1 MPFDVVE
8 LVEWAGYVGLFIIIF
23 AETGLLIGFFLP
35 GDSLLIATGV
45 VASKGHLEIEVLI
58 PLLIVAAIT
67 GDATGYFIGKQAGA
81 RLFVRDDSRFFKR
94 QHVLRAKAFY
104 DRHGGKTIFLARFLA
119 FIRTFAPT
127 VAGAVEM
134 PYRRFSF
141 FNISGGVA
149 WVASMTL
156 LGYLLGEGV
165 EHLPVNPELALL
177 AITGVIVAISLA
189 PAAWH
194 LVRERRAS
202 RRAATGVNDDYAS

>member
-1 MPFDVVE
+1 VPFDVVE
-8 LVEWAGYVGLFIIIF
+8 LVEWAGYIGLFIIVF

-45 VASKGHLEIEVLI
+45 VASRGHLAIEVLI

-67 GDATGYFIGKQAGA
+67 GDATGYMIGKQAGA
-81 RLFVRDDSRFFKR
+81 RLFVREDSRFFKR
-94 QHVLRAKAFY
+94 QHVLRARAFY
-104 DRHGGKTIFLARFLA
+104 ERHGGKTIFLARFLA

-127 VAGAVEM
+127 VAGAAQM

-141 FNISGGVA
+141 FNITGGIA
-149 WVASMTL
+149 WVVSMTL
-156 LGYLLGEGV
+156 LGYSLGEGV

-177 AITGVIVAISLA
+177 GVTGVIVLISIA

-194 LVRERRAS
+194 LFRDW
-202 RRAATGVNDDYAS
+202 RAARARAMARED

>member
-1 MPFDVVE
+1 VPFDVVE
-8 LVEWAGYVGLFIIIF
+8 LVEWAGYIGLFIIVF

-45 VASKGHLEIEVLI
+45 VASRGHLEIEVLI

-67 GDATGYFIGKQAGA
+67 GDATGYMIGKQAGA
-81 RLFVRDDSRFFKR
+81 RLFTREDSRFFKR
-94 QHVLRAKAFY
+94 QHVLRARAFY
-104 DRHGGKTIFLARFLA
+104 DKHGGKTIFLARFLA

-141 FNISGGVA
+141 FNISGGIA
-149 WVASMTL
+149 WVVSMTL
-156 LGYLLGEGV
+156 LGYFLGEGV

-177 AITGVIVAISLA
+177 AVTGIIVAISIA

-194 LVRERRAS
+194 LVKERRAA
-202 RRAATGVNDDYAS
+202 RARALPQED